1 MPKRA
6 AEGEDGG
13 QSSHIRTFLRIRPS
27 KQASGYIKVD
37 EHDKTRLGFNVPVET
52 RDGEV
57 SVMTACVGVILPYE
71 CVSRNG
77 SSFWGN
83 SSVAASL
90 IATTIPYMISDKAVQ
105 QYIQQV
111 P

>member
-37 EHDKTRLGFNVPVET
+37 EHDKTRLGFHVPVET

-57 SVMTACVGVILPYE
+57 SVMAACIRLYGHVSHDVNNFGAIAVCRSASAPLGYTPTYPLKPY
-71 CVSRNG
+71 
-77 SSFWGN
+77 
-83 SSVAASL
+83 
-90 IATTIPYMISDKAVQ
+90 TQ
-105 QYIQQV
+105 QAR
-111 P
+111 

>member
-6 AEGEDGG
+6 AEGGEDGG

-27 KQASGYIKVD
+27 KQPSGYIKVD

-57 SVMTACVGVILPYE
+57 SVMTACVG
-71 CVSRNG
+71 
-77 SSFWGN
+77 
-83 SSVAASL
+83 
-90 IATTIPYMISDKAVQ
+90 
-105 QYIQQV
+105 
-111 P
+111 